1 MDISEIL
8 SIALPVVYVIVG
20 AVLVWL
26 VIELVMTVRKTRK
39 TVDDLQR
46 QVEPTLASVERITAS
61 LEPVAA
67 KVDPLVERVS
77 LTVDAANLEIMR
89 VDQIMEDVNNITG
102 NVSKATSSVDKVTQA
117 PLNLIAKATA
127 AIRERINPVKDTA
140 EGTAGVVLNNVD
152 NGLEVVGEKVAS
164 MQEDNIE
171 RRADREAAQA
181 VRDEAMAQT
190 NTTAANLKEAMYIK
204 ANADS
209 AGVK

>member
-39 TVDDLQR
+39 TVDDLQK

-89 VDQIMEDVNNITG
+89 VGQIAETWWITDSVSSAVEAVDTTGLPVELVNKRHRARAQCVQVAQSERRVDG
-102 NVSKATSSVDKVTQA
+102 SGPGEGRARRRQARSRGSRRPSVVRPPPRRTRVGSRVQA
-117 PLNLIAKATA
+117 PLPPRTPRTFRPPTWSKAW
-127 AIRERINPVKDTA
+127 
-140 EGTAGVVLNNVD
+140 
-152 NGLEVVGEKVAS
+152 
-164 MQEDNIE
+164 
-171 RRADREAAQA
+171 
-181 VRDEAMAQT
+181 
-190 NTTAANLKEAMYIK
+190 
-204 ANADS
+204 
-209 AGVK
+209 

>member
-1 MDISEIL
+1 MENLVPIGLFIL
-8 SIALPVVYVIVG
+8 CLAGAAALAALAYFLFILVKIIRNCVFEKVNPLLDDAKELMTQAKPIVG
-20 AVLVWL
+20 
-26 VIELVMTVRKTRK
+26 R
-39 TVDDLQR
+39 
-46 QVEPTLASVERITAS
+46 VEPMMDRIT
-61 LEPVAA
+61 
-67 KVDPLVERVS
+67 
-77 LTVDAANLEIMR
+77 LTIDAANLEIMR

-127 AIRERINPVKDTA
+127 AIRERINPVKDAA

-190 NTTAANLKEAMYIK
+190 NITAANLKEAMYIK